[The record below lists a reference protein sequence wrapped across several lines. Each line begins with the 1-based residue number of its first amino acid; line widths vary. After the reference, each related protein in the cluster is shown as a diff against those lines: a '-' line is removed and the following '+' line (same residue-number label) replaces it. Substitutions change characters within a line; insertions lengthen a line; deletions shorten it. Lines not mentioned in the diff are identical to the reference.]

1 MTELPLSHLPVPLI
15 LGPRT
20 LVHLQR
26 QWEAGMRTRE
36 SARAAE
42 LKLAAAA
49 PRSAEPR
56 VEAPH
61 RTVDKQLLAEAR
73 LLLLLARGGRSP
85 SQPKGVKYRCGACAG
100 CMRHECGEC
109 GNCRDKKRFG
119 GPGCRKRACSRR
131 QCLRAFDALD
141 ALDALDQPA

>member
-49 PRSAEPR
+49 PRSAA
-56 VEAPH
+56 VSG
-61 RTVDKQLLAEAR
+61 
-73 LLLLLARGGRSP
+73 GGRM
-85 SQPKGVKYRCGACAG
+85 G
-100 CMRHECGEC
+100 MGE
-109 GNCRDKKRFG
+109 RE
-119 GPGCRKRACSRR
+119 RA
-131 QCLRAFDALD
+131 AM
-141 ALDALDQPA
+141 PPVE